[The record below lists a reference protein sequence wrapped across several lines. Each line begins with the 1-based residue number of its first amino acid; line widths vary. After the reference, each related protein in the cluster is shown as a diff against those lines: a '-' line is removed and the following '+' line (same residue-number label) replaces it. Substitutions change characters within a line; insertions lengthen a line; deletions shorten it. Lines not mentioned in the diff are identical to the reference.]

1 MFGRLTRVGLG
12 VAGLVAVQQPGWA
25 DTGTGNWP
33 LVEDTASVAQV
44 AGQPAAPNPGLIAQ
58 LPSPQAPTVLA
69 PAGPAPACTGP
80 VDPYKNYACLDAYLG
95 DDVLTRLYN
104 YYRLEWG
111 EAGPPTD
118 PNAPPGRIEGWP
130 RTPETTPPMPFTEW
144 PYGGTTA
151 LGVTRTG
158 SADSPLMVAISNTS
172 VGQWLNETGIQIYG
186 WIDPGFNI
194 SSNSVRP
201 GGNFPIA
208 YMYTPNTIQLDQAVI
223 YFDRFPDTVQK
234 DHIDWG
240 MRVSFLY
247 GENYRYTTAY
257 GVVSSQLLKNNQVN
271 GYDFPMVYGEL
282 FFPQVAEG
290 LMLRVGRFIS
300 LPDIEAQL
308 APNNYMYSHSLT
320 YGYDNY
326 TNEGIQASL
335 AVTPDLL
342 VQLGVTTG
350 SEAAFWHWGQT
361 VNNPFPNPLFPST
374 RMPKDPGAIP
384 SVTACFRY
392 TWNDGN
398 DNVYPCIDAINSGRW
413 GYNNLQWHGLTYYHK
428 FDDHWH
434 ISFEAYDEWQNKVPN
449 LLNPTVQNIVAN
461 GGEPFANLPFNAPN
475 MAQCKNAS
483 VLDCRASAIGVT
495 AYINYSPDPLN
506 NFSFRPEYY
515 NDEQGQRTGVKTQ
528 YVEFTFG
535 WQHWLSPQIEFRP
548 EIGYYR
554 SLDRAAFNGNF
565 NAGIAPTKNYTVL
578 GAMDVILHF

>member
-1 MFGRLTRVGLG
+1 MEIK
-12 VAGLVAVQQPGWA
+12 VAMRAMRWGAAAAMALLAATQRADADSLSSAVVPATPTPSLV
-25 DTGTGNWP
+25 
-33 LVEDTASVAQV
+33 
-44 AGQPAAPNPGLIAQ
+44 AQ

-95 DDVLTRLYN
+95 DDVLTRFYN

-111 EAGPPTD
+111 ESGPPTD

-144 PYGGTTA
+144 PYGGTTPF
-151 LGVTRTG
+151 GVTRPN
-158 SADSPLMVAISNTS
+158 SVDSPLMVAIANTS
-172 VGQWLNETGIQIYG
+172 VGQWLQDNHFQIYG

-290 LMLRVGRFIS
+290 LMLRAGRFIS

-335 AVTPDLL
+335 AVTPALL

-461 GGEPFANLPFNAPN
+461 GGEPFANLPFNSPN

-483 VLDCRASAIGVT
+483 VLDCRASAIGIT

-515 NDEQGQRTGVKTQ
+515 NDEQGQRTGVKTE

-554 SLDRAAFNGNF
+554 SLDRPAFNGNF

>member
-1 MFGRLTRVGLG
+1 
-12 VAGLVAVQQPGWA
+12 
-25 DTGTGNWP
+25 
-33 LVEDTASVAQV
+33 
-44 AGQPAAPNPGLIAQ
+44 
-58 LPSPQAPTVLA
+58 
-69 PAGPAPACTGP
+69 
-80 VDPYKNYACLDAYLG
+80 
-95 DDVLTRLYN
+95 
-104 YYRLEWG
+104 
-111 EAGPPTD
+111 
-118 PNAPPGRIEGWP
+118 
-130 RTPETTPPMPFTEW
+130 
-144 PYGGTTA
+144 
-151 LGVTRTG
+151 
-158 SADSPLMVAISNTS
+158 
-172 VGQWLNETGIQIYG
+172 
-186 WIDPGFNI
+186 
-194 SSNSVRP
+194 
-201 GGNFPIA
+201 
-208 YMYTPNTIQLDQAVI
+208 
-223 YFDRFPDTVQK
+223 
-234 DHIDWG
+234 
-240 MRVSFLY
+240 
-247 GENYRYTTAY
+247 
-257 GVVSSQLLKNNQVN
+257 
-271 GYDFPMVYGEL
+271 
-282 FFPQVAEG
+282 
-290 LMLRVGRFIS
+290 
-300 LPDIEAQL
+300 
-308 APNNYMYSHSLT
+308 
-320 YGYDNY
+320 
-326 TNEGIQASL
+326 
-335 AVTPDLL
+335 
-342 VQLGVTTG
+342 VTTG